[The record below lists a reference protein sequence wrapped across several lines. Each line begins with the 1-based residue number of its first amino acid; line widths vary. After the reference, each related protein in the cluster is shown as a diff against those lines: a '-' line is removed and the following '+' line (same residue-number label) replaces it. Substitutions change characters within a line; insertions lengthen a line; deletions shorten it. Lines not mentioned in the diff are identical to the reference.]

1 LFILGGV
8 EQLEKQFGGTK
19 GEKQEATVAPNIP
32 KSLYDRVLGV
42 RTRPSNSGG
51 GSAIVEKE
59 SPKSRQPE
67 PARYVFTNDAIFI
80 KGRQLA

>member
-1 LFILGGV
+1 M
-8 EQLEKQFGGTK
+8 EQLEKQFGGSK
-19 GEKQEATVAPNIP
+19 GEKLEATVAPNIP

-59 SPKSRQPE
+59 APKSRQQETP
-67 PARYVFTNDAIFI
+67 RYALFSEIDGNVV
-80 KGRQLA
+80 